1 MVGGGRFV
9 AYIGGPW
16 NWWEVGPK
24 KTDGAEIETPAT
36 DHSSAFLGLQHAR
49 HEWFFNSV
57 SVDSFL
63 NV

>member
-49 HEWFFNSV
+49 HE
-57 SVDSFL
+57 
-63 NV
+63 